1 MKPVLI
7 FQFRFIFDSSFIS
20 IEKANDRILNSG
32 FLFYSTLRES
42 TRTTKEN
49 RHIYA
54 KSSISGIIDN
64 TEMEIRRFM
73 TTKVQL
79 KYISAK
85 KKRGDKKPKAYQLF
99 IYSVAYRRGKLCA
112 CCRNDHQ
119 SIVCKVSF
127 NAAQKLT
134 SVTFDI
140 KSLVLRVRM
149 KGNCGSGLD
158 TFLRTFM
165 AFNFLKKLLAL

>member
-1 MKPVLI
+1 
-7 FQFRFIFDSSFIS
+7 
-20 IEKANDRILNSG
+20 
-32 FLFYSTLRES
+32 
-42 TRTTKEN
+42 
-49 RHIYA
+49 
-54 KSSISGIIDN
+54 
-64 TEMEIRRFM
+64 MEIRRFM

-79 KYISAK
+79 EYNSAK

-127 NAAQKLT
+127 NEAQKLT
-134 SVTFDI
+134 SVIFDI

-149 KGNCGSGLD
+149 KGNCESRLD
-158 TFLRTFM
+158 SFFRTFM